1 MLTNALRALINNS
14 LKKALI
20 GKEKEKKKS
29 NLCFNSFFIFHKI
42 NIKTFLK

>member
-20 GKEKEKKKS
+20 GKEKEKKKAIYV
-29 NLCFNSFFIFHKI
+29 LIVFSFS
-42 NIKTFLK
+42 IKVISKLS

>member
-20 GKEKEKKKS
+20 GKEKEKKKVIYV
-29 NLCFNSFFIFHKI
+29 LIVFFIFHKS